1 MKTIIN
7 NTQGVVTF
15 KDGNKII
22 LESTDEIQIKGDLT
36 IAGTTTTNARVDD
49 RLIELAHGTTGS
61 RSSGLEDAGI
71 IVERGDDDNVFFGWD
86 ESEDMFSVGTGSF
99 TGTTTNLSLTLAGI
113 KSQTGK
119 LDVSLNLCG
128 DGFKQYLH

>member
-61 RSSGLEDAGI
+61 RSCLLYTSPSPRD
-71 IVERGDDDNVFFGWD
+71 
-86 ESEDMFSVGTGSF
+86 S
-99 TGTTTNLSLTLAGI
+99 
-113 KSQTGK
+113 
-119 LDVSLNLCG
+119 
-128 DGFKQYLH
+128 